1 MTSPSGRVMLSGCSA
16 WRLLFMGTLG
26 KRKWA
31 VAPESAMASVVPS
44 AILMVL
50 AVEGVEFVVPDDDGD
65 MVEVVAA
72 SEGGG

>member
-1 MTSPSGRVMLSGCSA
+1 
-16 WRLLFMGTLG
+16 MGTLG

-44 AILMVL
+44 VMLMAL
-50 AVEGVEFVVPDDDGD
+50 AVEGVEVVVPDDDGD
-65 MVEVVAA
+65 VVEVVAA

>member
-1 MTSPSGRVMLSGCSA
+1 MTSLSGRVMLSGCSA

-26 KRKWA
+26 KRKWT

-44 AILMVL
+44 VILMVL
-50 AVEGVEFVVPDDDGD
+50 AVEGAEFVVPDDDVD
-65 MVEVVAA
+65 MVELLVA